1 MKISEMNLCQELAKL
16 ANKLKKFMMMSLK
29 MLKDVIMEENIMLC
43 KQDHK
48 FESNF
53 LFIYQ

>member
-1 MKISEMNLCQELAKL
+1 MKISDMNLCQESAKL

-29 MLKDVIMEENIMLC
+29 MLKDVIMEENIMLY

>member
-16 ANKLKKFMMMSLK
+16 ANKSKKFMMMSLK
-29 MLKDVIMEENIMLC
+29 ILKDVIMEENIMLY

-53 LFIYQ
+53 LFI